1 MSYKKLYDAE
11 TLFHYLLECRKGVR
25 WKHSVQAYSLYAVAN
40 IARLAKMMRSE
51 EWAFAPCR
59 HFTIRERGKERD
71 TEAASMDERVVQK
84 ALRSEIL
91 SPMLSRQLIY
101 DCGATICNKGVS
113 FARRRTVEHLRDYY
127 LRFGNH
133 GYVLQIDIK
142 SYFASIDHRI
152 LLAKLRPLI
161 KDERTKRLI
170 SYFVARNKRGLNLG
184 SEINQSFAT
193 WFLAKVDHWCKEIF
207 KLRHYARYMD
217 DIYIIHPSK
226 LYLTECL
233 EKIKFMLTTL
243 NLQANKQKTRIIPL
257 ERGFTFLKVH
267 YTLSGSGKIKKRY
280 GRESGKRIRRK
291 LRKFTEKRVSPVTV
305 RNEYQS
311 WRKAM
316 KKFDADGVIKACD
329 AVYRKYTFGGRDGMD

>member
-1 MSYKKLYDAE
+1 MSYEKLYDAK
-11 TLFHYLLECRKGVR
+11 TLFHYLLECRKGVH

-84 ALRSEIL
+84 ALRSEI
-91 SPMLSRQLIY
+91 
-101 DCGATICNKGVS
+101 
-113 FARRRTVEHLRDYY
+113 
-127 LRFGNH
+127 
-133 GYVLQIDIK
+133 
-142 SYFASIDHRI
+142 
-152 LLAKLRPLI
+152 
-161 KDERTKRLI
+161 
-170 SYFVARNKRGLNLG
+170 
-184 SEINQSFAT
+184 NQSFAT
-193 WFLAKVDHWCKEIF
+193 WFLAKVDRWCKEIF

-233 EKIKFMLTTL
+233 EKINFMLTTL

-257 ERGFTFLKVH
+257 ERGFTFFKVH
-267 YTLSGSGKIKKRY
+267 YTLSESGKIKKRY

-316 KKFDADGVIKACD
+316 KKFDADGVIKASD